1 MAYVHGTSGNDLIIF
16 PQHGATFEADTIYG
30 YAGNDTIK
38 GRYGDDTIFGG
49 DGDDHIEGGADNDAL
64 FGGAGDDTLIGDYG
78 NDTLKGGGGADDLM
92 GGGNI
97 DTAYYGQSPE
107 AVFVLLARDI
117 FAGGDAEGD
126 HLTGIENVTGSAHD
140 DHLWGE
146 DFIDNV
152 LRGMDGNDSL
162 KGFGGNDGLWGGEG
176 NDTLDGMDGVDTLR
190 GENGNDTL
198 SGGANADVMIGGL
211 GNDTYFVDNLG
222 DMVIEAA
229 GQGVDVVRA
238 TASYLLTEGA
248 DVETLETIS
257 YLATT
262 AIDLT
267 GNSSGNVVRG
277 NNGNN
282 TINGG
287 GGNDQ
292 LTGHAGEDSFLFDTP
307 LDAMQNVD
315 EITDFNVADDTIRLD
330 DDIFSSDLLAD
341 NSVAG
346 SQFVIGPAA
355 LDAGDR
361 VIYNDAT
368 GAVYYDVDGS
378 GAAPQIQFAQLDPGL
393 SLTNFDFL
401 VVA

>member
-1 MAYVHGTSGNDLIIF
+1 MAHVHGTSGDDFIIHAH
-16 PQHGATFEADTIYG
+16 QGATFEGDTIYG

-38 GRYGDDTIFGG
+38 SRGGDDVVFGG
-49 DGDDHIEGGADNDAL
+49 DGDDHIEGGADNDTL

-97 DTAYYGQSPE
+97 DTAFYGQSTE
-107 AVFVLLARDI
+107 AVFVLMAADI
-117 FAGGDAEGD
+117 FAGGDAAGD
-126 HLTGIENVTGSAHD
+126 HLEGIENVTGSAHD

-146 DFIDNV
+146 DYIDNV

-162 KGFGGNDGLWGGEG
+162 KGFGANDTLWGGAG

-198 SGGANADVMIGGL
+198 YGGAGGDVMIGGL
-211 GNDTYFVDNLG
+211 GNDTYFVDDLG
-222 DMVIEAA
+222 DVVTESG

-238 TASYLLTEGA
+238 SASYVLTEGA

-257 YLATT
+257 SLATT

-267 GNSSGNVVRG
+267 GNASGNVLRG
-277 NNGNN
+277 NDGNN

-287 GGNDQ
+287 SGNDQ
-292 LTGHAGEDSFLFDTP
+292 MTGFAGEDSFLFDS
-307 LDAMQNVD
+307 LLAMGNVD
-315 EITDFNVADDTIRLD
+315 QITDFDVDDDTIRLD
-330 DDIFSSDLLAD
+330 DDIFSSDLVAD

-361 VIYNDAT
+361 IIYNDAT
-368 GAVYYDVDGS
+368 GAVYYDSDGS
-378 GAAPQIQFAQLDPGL
+378 GAAPQIHFAQLGPGL